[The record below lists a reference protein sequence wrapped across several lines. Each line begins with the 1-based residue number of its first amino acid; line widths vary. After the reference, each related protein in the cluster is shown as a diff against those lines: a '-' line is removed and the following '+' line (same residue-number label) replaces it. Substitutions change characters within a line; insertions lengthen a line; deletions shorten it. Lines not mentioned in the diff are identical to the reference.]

1 MRDYFVIL
9 GTPSLM
15 KDLFT
20 FLILALSVAAP
31 VRAESAEA
39 FEQRLFEAVS
49 DEGIT
54 VVHLWA
60 SWCHNCGNEHKHDGW
75 KTIIEAN
82 PEVNFIFVSVWKS
95 DENDVGLLAQYDL
108 GDQPNLRIW
117 RHPNQ
122 QGRQGERVSELLGLP
137 VTWMPTTWVFR
148 DSRMRYAVNYGEV
161 RFDML
166 QQMLADSVKG
176 QW

>member
-1 MRDYFVIL
+1 MMR
-9 GTPSLM
+9 
-15 KDLFT
+15 
-20 FLILALSVAAP
+20 LILLPLLAALLVTVCSAD
-31 VRAESAEA
+31 ESSEQ
-39 FEQRLFEAVS
+39 FEKRLFEAVS

-60 SWCHNCGNEHKHDGW
+60 SWCHNCVNEHDDDRW
-75 KTIIEAN
+75 KNFIEAN
-82 PEVNFIFVSVWKS
+82 PDINFIFVSVWKS
-95 DENDVGLLAQYDL
+95 DEDDAGYLAKHGL
-108 GDQPNLRIW
+108 GDQPNLKIW

-122 QGRQGERVSELLGLP
+122 RSRQGERVGELLGLP

-161 RFDML
+161 RFTML
-166 QQMLADSVKG
+166 QQMVEDSVKG